1 MTTNVLFLC
10 PHAAGKSIFASTYFR
25 AAAAR
30 LGIDATAEV
39 AGTDPDAQVMES
51 VRAALETQG
60 FGITDSPR
68 LVSSIDTDGA
78 DIVVSI
84 GCSHDEIPA
93 ESIIEWDVPML
104 SDDFAGSMNAI
115 HRHVE
120 QLVSSLAT
128 QP

>member
-10 PHAAGKSIFASTYFR
+10 PHSAGKSVFASTYFR

-30 LGIDATAEV
+30 IGVNATADV
-39 AGTDPDAQVMES
+39 AGTDPDAEVMAN
-51 VRAALETQG
+51 VRAALEAQG
-60 FGITDSPR
+60 FGITDKPK
-68 LVSSIDTDGA
+68 LVSSSDTDSA

-93 ESIIEWDVPML
+93 ASIIEWDVPML
-104 SDDFAGSMNAI
+104 SNDFSGSMNAI

-120 QLVSSLAT
+120 LLVHSLSES
-128 QP
+128 P